1 MSTPNGLETVADV
14 KLVELELHAR
24 EDGDLVVIQ
33 QGKSI
38 PFAASRVFTVRA
50 TGGAVRGRH
59 AHKRCV
65 QFLVCVHGSIEVVCD
80 DGTEKKT
87 FVLDAV
93 NKGLLV
99 PASIWAT
106 ETYVVAGSVLNVLC
120 DRHYEAEDY
129 IRDYDQFLAWRTND
143 G

>member
-1 MSTPNGLETVADV
+1 MSTPTALKTVADV
-14 KLVELELHAR
+14 KLVDLELHTR
-24 EDGDLVVIQ
+24 EDGDLVVVEE
-33 QGKSI
+33 GKAI

-50 TGGAVRGRH
+50 KGGAVRGRH
-59 AHKRCV
+59 AHKLCV

-80 DGTEKKT
+80 DGAEKRT
-87 FVLDAV
+87 FLLDAA

-99 PASIWAT
+99 PPTIWAT

-129 IRDYDQFLAWRTND
+129 LRDYDQFLAWRK